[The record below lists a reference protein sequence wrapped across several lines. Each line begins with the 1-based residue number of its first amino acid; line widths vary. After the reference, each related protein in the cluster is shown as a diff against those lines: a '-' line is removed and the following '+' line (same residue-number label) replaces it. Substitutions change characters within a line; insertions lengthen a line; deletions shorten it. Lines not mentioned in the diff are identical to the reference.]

1 MNGTSAAIFGFDPFW
16 LSTALLFITY
26 GILVIDRLNRSIVA
40 LLGGGLM
47 IACGVIDQG
56 QAIAGQDFN
65 TLALLIGMMLL
76 VAIARPS
83 GMFQYLA
90 FWAARSARGHP
101 ALLLALLTLI
111 TALVSTVLN
120 NVTTVLLIAPVT
132 LVIAGEL
139 RLAPYPFLFSEVVAS
154 NIGGTATLIGD
165 PPNILIGS
173 ATGLSFNDFLLH
185 LGPVIAIILLVQ
197 LAIGHW
203 LWGARMEV
211 DAPVR
216 LRVLAYRPVDAITDR
231 RLLAKSLIALALTVV
246 GFVVG
251 DRVGLQPGSI
261 ALAGAAV
268 LLLLDNWR
276 RPREEQSHRIH
287 AAFGEVEWITI
298 FFFVGLFVVVAGVER
313 AGVLQWLAG
322 AIIKATGG
330 DRTIASMLVLWA
342 SALLSAIVD
351 NIPFVATMIPVI
363 KSMGPSLGGGSAL
376 QPLWWALALGACL
389 GGNGTL
395 IGASANLTVAG
406 IAERNGVAFG
416 FMAFLKLA
424 FPMMLVSIAIAMVYI
439 YLRYLL

>member
-1 MNGTSAAIFGFDPFW
+1 MNGPSATIFGFDPFW
-16 LSTALLFITY
+16 LSTALLFFTY
-26 GILVIDRLNRSIVA
+26 GALVIDRLNRSIVA

-47 IACGVIDQG
+47 IACGIVDQD

-90 FWAARSARGHP
+90 FWSARTARGHP
-101 ALLLALLTLI
+101 GLLLALLTVV
-111 TALVSTVLN
+111 TALISTVLN

-139 RLAPYPFLFSEVVAS
+139 RIAPYPFLFSEVIAS

-173 ATGLSFNDFLLH
+173 ATGLSFDDFLIH
-185 LGPVIAIILLVQ
+185 LAPVAAIVLLAQ
-197 LAIGHW
+197 LAIGQW
-203 LWGARMEV
+203 LWGRRMAVEPAAR
-211 DAPVR
+211 A
-216 LRVLAYRPVDAITDR
+216 RVLAFRPADAIADR
-231 RLLAKSLIALALTVV
+231 SLLVKTLIVLALTIL
-246 GFVVG
+246 GFVAG
-251 DRVGLQPGSI
+251 DRLGFQPGTI
-261 ALAGAAV
+261 ALAGGAI

-276 RPREEQSHRIH
+276 RPSEEQSRRVH
-287 AAFGEVEWITI
+287 AVFGEVEWITI
-298 FFFVGLFVVVAGVER
+298 FFFVGLFIVVAGVER

-322 AIIKATGG
+322 AIVKATGG
-330 DRTIASMLVLWA
+330 ERTLATMLVLWA
-342 SALLSAIVD
+342 SALLSAVID
-351 NIPFVATMIPVI
+351 NIPFVVAMIPVI
-363 KSMGPSLGGGSAL
+363 KSMGPSLGGDSAL

-406 IAERNGVAFG
+406 IAERNGIPFG
-416 FMAFLKLA
+416 FMPFLKLA
-424 FPMMLVSIAIAMVYI
+424 LPMTLVSIAIAMVYV